1 MSQFTHLHLHT
12 EYSLLDGANKLKEL
26 AKTLKEQGATSV
38 AMTDHGNMFGAID
51 FYKTMKEFG
60 LKPIIGIEAY
70 LHNGEELGDKSTK
83 QRFHLCLYAKNQ
95 KGYENLMYL
104 SSQSYIQGMYYYPR
118 INKKILK
125 EYSEGLICSSAC
137 LQGEIN
143 WHLNTQNERNIK
155 FGAKGYESA
164 KEVALWYK
172 EVFGDDFYL
181 ELMRHGINDQLFI
194 DEQVIKL
201 SKELDIKIIAT
212 NDTHYTFK
220 DRAKAQEALMC
231 INMGVK
237 LSDNDRLKHSVF
249 EFYVKTSEQMSE
261 LFADLPEAIS
271 NTQEIAQKCDLELKL
286 GDPTP
291 PNFKFAREYAKDYD
305 LALPEPEKEFSFA
318 NDDMVFEYL
327 CRKGLDERLEFVDES
342 KHGEYKARLERE
354 MNIIKDMKFSG
365 YMLIVYDFIA
375 MAKGKDIPVGPGR
388 GSAAGSLVAYC
399 LKITNIDPLPYNLLF
414 ERFLNPERV
423 SMPDIDIDFCQNR
436 RDEVIDYVIEKY
448 GFDKVAQ
455 VITFNKLLAKGVIRD
470 VARVFDMP
478 LNEADEFAKLIPDEL
493 KITLEDAYN
502 KEPKIAE
509 FIQTHQNAQE
519 IWDYALALEGLNR
532 NAGVHA
538 AGLVISNESLW
549 KKTPLFRPSKND
561 EKHLVTQYSKDF
573 LEDVDL
579 IKFDFLGLK
588 TLDVIDNAVK
598 LIKRRYDKD
607 LIWEKIDLNDAKVY
621 ETIQSGNTLG
631 IFQIESGMFQGLS
644 RRLKPSDFNDIIAI
658 VALGR
663 PGPLGSGM
671 VDDYIE
677 VKHGLKKAS
686 YAFKELEPILKDTY
700 GVIVYQEQVM
710 QIVQTIGGFTLGGA
724 DNVRRAM
731 GKKKREILDN
741 LKSEY
746 LQGAEKQGF
755 DTKKADDLFELILKF
770 AEYGFNKSHSAA
782 YALLA
787 FQTAYLKTYY
797 PSEFMAA
804 LLTSEQNKVEK
815 VAQYIEEIK
824 RMNIK
829 LLPPNINKAVGE
841 FSSIRLD
848 DGSEAILYGLGAIKS
863 VGMPAVNNLIKV
875 RPENGFSSVD
885 EFMSKIDP
893 AKINKRTMESLIKVG
908 AFDEYGFTRKCL
920 VENLPKLCEN
930 SRKIAESKREAEISL
945 FDVDDITSGIKADL
959 SIIEEEY
966 PLKEKLEYEKE
977 ILGIY
982 LSAHPLD
989 EFSEQINKL
998 DYYKSLDFDNLK
1010 GSGQIFCVGK
1020 IEDFKALMSKS
1031 GKRYAK
1037 MQLMDFYSSFEV
1049 VVFERNVEELE
1060 EIFKDEF
1067 KKTQAYAFR
1076 LGFKR
1081 EDRDFSLMMN
1091 EVLELDEAKESGIK
1105 AKVGF
1110 RNKTNIDKEQFTQEP
1125 KEFENSVIELDL
1137 NKLSKD
1143 LVYEIH
1149 EIARN
1154 SHNLKDK
1161 EGKRLVIKV
1170 SCVDSCLLYHTD
1182 FIINEQI
1189 KEQIKRK
1196 CAS

>member
-271 NTQEIAQKCDLELKL
+271 NTQEIAQKCDFDLKL